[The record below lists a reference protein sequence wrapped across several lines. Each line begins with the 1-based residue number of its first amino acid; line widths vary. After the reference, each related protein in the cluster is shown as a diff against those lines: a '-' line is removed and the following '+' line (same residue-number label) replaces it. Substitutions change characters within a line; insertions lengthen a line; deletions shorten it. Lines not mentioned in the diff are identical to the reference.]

1 MLRIVLDPVPG
12 RWRLRVLL
20 LRFEPEERL
29 WEKIV
34 RVGRLVRL
42 SRRSS
47 SLSLEGSTSQTEDL
61 VVSVA
66 RAAGGG
72 GVGSAISRS
81 ESVSGSP
88 ARLVTS
94 SADQMEETVDR
105 CGFQRPDAKW
115 GLQRPDAGPGVKSR
129 SEETD
134 VPARELE
141 DDGARIRGY

>member
-1 MLRIVLDPVPG
+1 M
-12 RWRLRVLL
+12 LL

-29 WEKIV
+29 WEKIG
-34 RVGRLVRL
+34 RVGSLVRL

-72 GVGSAISRS
+72 GVGSVMSRS
-81 ESVSGSP
+81 ESVSGSGFGSGSA
-88 ARLVTS
+88 ARLVDS

-129 SEETD
+129 SDETD
-134 VPARELE
+134 LPARELE

>member
-1 MLRIVLDPVPG
+1 MLDPVPG
-12 RWRLRVLL
+12 RWRLRVLS

-29 WEKIV
+29 WLWEKT
-34 RVGRLVRL
+34 GRFGSLVRL

-72 GVGSAISRS
+72 GVGAAISRS
-81 ESVSGSP
+81 ESVSASP
-88 ARLVTS
+88 ASLVDS
-94 SADQMEETVDR
+94 SADQMDETVER

-115 GLQRPDAGPGVKSR
+115 GLQRPDGGPGVKSR
-129 SEETD
+129 SD
-134 VPARELE
+134 DAPVRELE
-141 DDGARIRGY
+141 DGARIRGY

>member
-1 MLRIVLDPVPG
+1 MLEPVPG

-29 WEKIV
+29 WEKIG
-34 RVGRLVRL
+34 RVGSLVRL

-47 SLSLEGSTSQTEDL
+47 SLSFDGSTSQTEDL

-66 RAAGGG
+66 RAACGG

-88 ARLVTS
+88 ARLVNS

-105 CGFQRPDAKW
+105 CGFQRPDARW
-115 GLQRPDAGPGVKSR
+115 GLQRPEAGPGVKSR
-129 SEETD
+129 SDGAD

>member
-1 MLRIVLDPVPG
+1 MLEPVPG

-29 WEKIV
+29 WEKIG
-34 RVGRLVRL
+34 RVGSLVRL

-47 SLSLEGSTSQTEDL
+47 SLSFDGLTSQTEDL
-61 VVSVA
+61 VFSVA
-66 RAAGGG
+66 KAACGG

-88 ARLVTS
+88 ARLVDS
-94 SADQMEETVDR
+94 SADQMDETVER
-105 CGFQRPDAKW
+105 CGFQRPDARW
-115 GLQRPDAGPGVKSR
+115 GLQRPEAGPGVKSR
-129 SEETD
+129 SDGAD

-141 DDGARIRGY
+141 DDGTRIRGY

>member
-1 MLRIVLDPVPG
+1 MLEPVPG

-20 LRFEPEERL
+20 LLFEPEERL
-29 WEKIV
+29 WEKTG
-34 RVGRLVRL
+34 RVGRLVRP

-47 SLSLEGSTSQTEDL
+47 SLSFEWSTSQTEDL

-88 ARLVTS
+88 ARLVNS

-105 CGFQRPDAKW
+105 CGFQRPEARW
-115 GLQRPDAGPGVKSR
+115 GLQRPDAGPGEKSR
-129 SEETD
+129 SDRTD

-141 DDGARIRGY
+141 DDGARMRGY